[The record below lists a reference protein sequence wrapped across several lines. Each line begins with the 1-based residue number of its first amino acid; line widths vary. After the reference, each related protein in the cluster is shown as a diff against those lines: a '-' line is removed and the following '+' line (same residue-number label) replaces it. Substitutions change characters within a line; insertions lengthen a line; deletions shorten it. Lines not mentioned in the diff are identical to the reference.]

1 MNSNFSGQN
10 SPLSRFLEDDTL
22 TIMETVI
29 PYCHPPLAKVLAVQ
43 MKLLEIRKIMDG
55 FEDESR
61 LQACGFEDSP
71 VDVEAVLRS
80 LRNSVSGEKAQ
91 QIDSILNFI
100 RFSRMYQN
108 WQETMQSHPELMQLL
123 SQSFSS
129 GNRNPGDNNS
139 DEKGAGT
146 GNPLSDPSLFM
157 MLSSAMNRKSNT
169 DMGEILSSLMKK
181 QTN

>member
-1 MNSNFSGQN
+1 
-10 SPLSRFLEDDTL
+10 
-22 TIMETVI
+22 
-29 PYCHPPLAKVLAVQ
+29 
-43 MKLLEIRKIMDG
+43 
-55 FEDESR
+55 
-61 LQACGFEDSP
+61 
-71 VDVEAVLRS
+71 
-80 LRNSVSGEKAQ
+80 
-91 QIDSILNFI
+91 
-100 RFSRMYQN
+100 
-108 WQETMQSHPELMQLL
+108 MQSHPELMQLL

-157 MLSSAMNRKSNT
+157 MLSSAMNRNSNT